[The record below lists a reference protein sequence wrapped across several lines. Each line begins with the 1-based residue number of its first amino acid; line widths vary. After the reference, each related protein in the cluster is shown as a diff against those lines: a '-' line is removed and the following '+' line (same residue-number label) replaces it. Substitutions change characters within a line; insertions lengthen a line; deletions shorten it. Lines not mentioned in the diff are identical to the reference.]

1 MSPPATHAAH
11 RMAAPAWYNLRVN
24 PFGGNLCGKE
34 FMGNLGIPEL
44 LIILCIIILVFG
56 ANRLPEIGRGIGRGI
71 KNFKEATKDGAEPAE
86 KS

>member
-1 MSPPATHAAH
+1 
-11 RMAAPAWYNLRVN
+11 MAATAWYNLRETRFCGN
-24 PFGGNLCGKE
+24 PRGKE

-71 KNFKEATKDGAEPAE
+71 KNFKEATKDGTEGAE